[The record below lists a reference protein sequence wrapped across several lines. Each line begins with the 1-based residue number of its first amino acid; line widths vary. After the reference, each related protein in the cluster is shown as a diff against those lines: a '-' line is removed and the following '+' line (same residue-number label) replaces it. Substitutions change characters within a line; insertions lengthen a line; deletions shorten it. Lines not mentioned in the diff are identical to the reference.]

1 MKRDEGKAQKLSK
14 APDWQPLFLL
24 KIKIKKNSGCP
35 IMRSSRTFIRLSGP
49 ISELQKCALINVYEN
64 TIAYWEESEK
74 SEV

>member
-1 MKRDEGKAQKLSK
+1 
-14 APDWQPLFLL
+14 
-24 KIKIKKNSGCP
+24 
-35 IMRSSRTFIRLSGP
+35 MRSSRTFIRLSGP